1 MRVLIGANIFY
12 FEMIKL
18 HLQGLQSRHLATKVI
33 RDSVNIDPGD
43 WFWFIYILI
52 YIDIDI
58 VTCQY
63 HISINQPTNEMRSTC
78 PCGAARDWRIRSDLE
93 TGLAHEGFQAAW
105 KYKYKYKSHKGM
117 EDSQNR
123 RNTGLKKAP
132 TGASWEPGAGQ
143 KHLDQMSGLG
153 FPSTQSAA
161 ASWELKSSK
170 SQKSTNSSKST
181 KSLKFANIIITKT
194 IIVFILI
201 LLIITKNKP

>member
-1 MRVLIGANIFY
+1 
-12 FEMIKL
+12 MIKL

-63 HISINQPTNEMRSTC
+63 HIISINQPTNEMRSTC

-93 TGLAHEGFQAAW
+93 TGWAHEGFQAAW
-105 KYKYKYKSHKGM
+105 KYKYKSHRGM

-170 SQKSTNSSKST
+170 SQKSTNCVHPHTLDYHQEKPEHLQSSRLDRLNSVSRQSPEDSDIRRSKSA
-181 KSLKFANIIITKT
+181 SN
-194 IIVFILI
+194 
-201 LLIITKNKP
+201 

>member
-1 MRVLIGANIFY
+1 M
-12 FEMIKL
+12 M
-18 HLQGLQSRHLATKVI
+18 
-33 RDSVNIDPGD
+33 
-43 WFWFIYILI
+43 
-52 YIDIDI
+52 
-58 VTCQY
+58 
-63 HISINQPTNEMRSTC
+63 STC

-105 KYKYKYKSHKGM
+105 KYKSHKGM

-132 TGASWEPGAGQ
+132 TGASSEPGAGQ

-170 SQKSTNSSKST
+170 
-181 KSLKFANIIITKT
+181 
-194 IIVFILI
+194 
-201 LLIITKNKP
+201 